1 MLHRKFRRIMLMIAL
16 IVLAFGLSACSSD
29 TANDNSDEE
38 DHGITLIPIFHSDG
52 STDMLFLPH

>member
-1 MLHRKFRRIMLMIAL
+1 MLVITL

-29 TANDNSDEE
+29 TANDNSDDE
-38 DHGITLIPIFHSDG
+38 DHGITLIPIIHSDG

>member
-1 MLHRKFRRIMLMIAL
+1 MVL
-16 IVLAFGLSACSSD
+16 IFGLSACSSD
-29 TANDNSDEE
+29 SANDNSDGE